1 MRKSLAAATLLSLS
15 STGHGAPSN
24 GLSWRWDPQSI
35 GLSCTLIQ
43 DLETS
48 PVPVGV
54 GQSVG
59 AGDPSYSV
67 ELKVRTPRLSR
78 NIYDGGW
85 IVFGNGARLPA
96 DFAVYSLENRR
107 YRIAASTED
116 PNYPEALAKS
126 SAVALEHA
134 DFGRFDAKIR
144 DSAAAVDALRTCSRN
159 LLKQWGIDEAA
170 YAALRSRP
178 KPITPLREF
187 FSSADYPVARA
198 RAGMVSNIVAKMQIS
213 ADGTVISCAPH
224 GKHRVPDFVDLVCG
238 RLKAKAR
245 FEPARNAQ
253 GEAVAAPY
261 VVTARFT
268 LQ

>member
-1 MRKSLAAATLLSLS
+1 MRKFLAAASLLSLS
-15 STGHGAPSN
+15 STGQSAPSS
-24 GLSWRWDPQSI
+24 GVSWRWDQQSV

-48 PVPVGV
+48 VVPVGV

-59 AGDPSYSV
+59 TGDPGYSV

-78 NIYDGGW
+78 NVYEGGW
-85 IVFGNGARLPA
+85 IVFGSGARLPA
-96 DFAVYSLENRR
+96 DFAVYSNENRR
-107 YRIAASTED
+107 YRVAASTAD
-116 PNYPEALAKS
+116 PAFLQALAKS
-126 SAVALEHA
+126 SEVAIEHA
-134 DFGRFDAKIR
+134 DFGRFDAKLR
-144 DSAAAVDALRTCSRN
+144 DSAAAADALRTCSRN
-159 LLKQWGIDEAA
+159 LLSQWGIDEAA

-187 FSSADYPVARA
+187 FSAADYPVARA

-213 ADGTVISCAPH
+213 ADGTVSSCTPH
-224 GKHRVPDFVDLVCG
+224 GKHRVPDFVELVCG

-268 LQ
+268 LE